1 MGSRDRGCKGHWIL
15 RRVPVDGRYPGSHEP
30 SPFTRRWG
38 RRSWRLPPL
47 QSARESV
54 PNGWEERRG
63 DRDIR
68 GSIATGAV
76 GRNTPTPYRAG
87 RRVSGLRVRIV
98 DPPKRSTGV
107 VKRSVPRSS
116 RAEPRLCGAST
127 RRKSRQ
133 RTGNAR
139 GAGKRNRT
147 GGRSRSDASRVLL
160 AGRSQGLVAAR
171 RALAGRKLEAPPD
184 AGHEQREGEPVRGV
198 MTFPITGT
206 RDIGLWVSARRLT
219 RRRKAFSGTHVSGP
233 HRQGTQGPLASR
245 SSCVERSA
253 RNAPPAA
260 HRAVRRPTRACLR
273 VTREC
278 QRSTRVG
285 EGSTR
290 IEKVRGESASS
301 ALKRRRSS
309 GAPDRARPKLATAN
323 SVADPSPP

>member
-127 RRKSRQ
+127 QRKLRQ

-160 AGRSQGLVAAR
+160 AGRSQGLVVAR

-184 AGHEQREGEPVRGV
+184 AGHERRKGEPVRGSIR
-198 MTFPITGT
+198 FPI
-206 RDIGLWVSARRLT
+206 RIARAIGLWVSARRLSI
-219 RRRKAFSGTHVSGP
+219 RRKAFSGTHASGLYW
-233 HRQGTQGPLASR
+233 QGAQGPLA
-245 SSCVERSA
+245 
-253 RNAPPAA
+253 
-260 HRAVRRPTRACLR
+260 
-273 VTREC
+273 
-278 QRSTRVG
+278 
-285 EGSTR
+285 
-290 IEKVRGESASS
+290 
-301 ALKRRRSS
+301 RRSNLHDAS
-309 GAPDRARPKLATAN
+309 T
-323 SVADPSPP
+323 S